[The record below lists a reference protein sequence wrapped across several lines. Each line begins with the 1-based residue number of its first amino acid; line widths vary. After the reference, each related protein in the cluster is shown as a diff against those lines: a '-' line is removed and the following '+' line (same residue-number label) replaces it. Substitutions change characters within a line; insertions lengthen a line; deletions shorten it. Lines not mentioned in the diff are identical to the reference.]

1 MGVGVTFEN
10 IKTTASNSCRISGP
24 NACRRI
30 SRIISAMA
38 GTRMPVLFRS
48 YFAEGGFGGAM
59 RDTTASCERHDRGV
73 RLIDIA

>member
-1 MGVGVTFEN
+1 
-10 IKTTASNSCRISGP
+10 
-24 NACRRI
+24 
-30 SRIISAMA
+30 
-38 GTRMPVLFRS
+38 MPVLFRS